1 MRFRRALYSLDH
13 AYPVFPLRRAP
24 CPLRPLRRR
33 ALSARLRFRRGFLLT
48 TTTMNRFL
56 FALASCFGALLGVLP
71 SYAQEANLSVS
82 SQAAIAVRL
91 ESINYQ
97 EAEQALHDLL
107 DQVEHEQLKYV
118 VSPQLK
124 SALRT
129 ALHNDID
136 RRKRIKAGETF
147 KSPSEEYTRFLAET
161 IIAVQDREAIPL
173 LIEIAPMGNII
184 QYGLL
189 DSGPSL
195 VPFLVEYSN
204 TPNLNDNQITGMLD
218 MFSAALR
225 EWGEFDPEIREY
237 VKYLVIREL
246 SVPDDYT
253 YPVNE
258 PLGALHSA
266 MYLAS
271 DLGDEDLRQ
280 MVIDLIP
287 VDERLAF
294 RPGGYRR
301 PLTKYILENWNR

>member
-1 MRFRRALYSLDH
+1 
-13 AYPVFPLRRAP
+13 
-24 CPLRPLRRR
+24 
-33 ALSARLRFRRGFLLT
+33 
-48 TTTMNRFL
+48 MNRFL
-56 FALASCFGALLGVLP
+56 LTFASCVVTFLGILP
-71 SYAQEANLSVS
+71 SYAQETNLSVS
-82 SQAAIAVRL
+82 SQAAIAARL
-91 ESINYQ
+91 KSINYQ
-97 EAEQALHDLL
+97 EAESALHDLL
-107 DQVEHEQLKYV
+107 DQVEYEQLKYV
-118 VSPQLK
+118 ASPQLK

-136 RRKRIKAGETF
+136 RRKRIQAGETF
-147 KSPSEEYTRFLAET
+147 ESPSEEYTRFLAET

-204 TPNLNDNQITGMLD
+204 NSNLNDSQITGMLD
-218 MFSAALR
+218 MFGAALR
-225 EWGEFDPEIREY
+225 EWGEFDPEIREH
-237 VKYLVIREL
+237 VKNIVIREL

-258 PLGALHSA
+258 PLGALEAA

-271 DLGDEDLRQ
+271 DLGDEDLKQ

-287 VDERLAF
+287 VAERLAS
-294 RPGGYRR
+294 RPGGHYV
-301 PLTKYILENWNR
+301 PWTKYILENWNVRRH